1 MMEKPID
8 PSFRGL
14 GYRTLASM
22 AENPA
27 SLRME
32 IQAAHHPDVVSSVM
46 TEDQAAIARQQLA
59 NANSGKTQV
68 IRAGKDTVERG
79 RIMVHEPTGR
89 RVTVIRASFG
99 KTKGG
104 EDVHEV
110 IDKKGS
116 KFLAKHS
123 NLRPLRD

>member
-1 MMEKPID
+1 MMNGPQD
-8 PSFRGL
+8 PNFRGL
-14 GYRTLASM
+14 SYRTLAQM
-22 AENPA
+22 AESPD
-27 SLRME
+27 SVRME
-32 IQAAHHPDVVSSVM
+32 IRAAGHPDVVSSVM
-46 TEDQAAIARQQLA
+46 TEEQAAIARQQLA
-59 NANSGKTQV
+59 NANAGKTQV
-68 IRAGKDTVERG
+68 IRAGKSAMERG

-89 RVTVIRASFG
+89 KVTVIHASFG

-104 EDVHEV
+104 EDLHEV